1 MGLYKSSI
9 RLIPTNEMVDVLTV
23 RKKEPPKILPG
34 SWVRLKRGV
43 YSGDLAE
50 VCAFVSQ
57 RGERERKKRAS
68 KAKKKQT
75 NTTDIVW
82 SFRYW
87 LCAMIR
93 ELLI

>member
-1 MGLYKSSI
+1 
-9 RLIPTNEMVDVLTV
+9 
-23 RKKEPPKILPG
+23 
-34 SWVRLKRGV
+34 
-43 YSGDLAE
+43 LAE